1 MNMNWLKHFA
11 QELTKGHEA
20 EPWHGPSTKS
30 MLRGITAEEAA
41 SHVIPEFH
49 SIWEIVLHIDAWQRE
64 VFRRLDSSFIPEIP
78 EEGDWRTVLEV
89 SEEAWQQAISDLD
102 SSLHEL
108 ISALNNI
115 AKTAD
120 ENKALESRGT
130 ASGPAITLAA
140 TLSGL
145 IQHNAY
151 HSGQI
156 AMLQK
161 ALRAE
166 R

>member
-1 MNMNWLKHFA
+1 MNWLKHFA

-30 MLRGITAEEAA
+30 LLDGINAAEAA
-41 SHVIPEFH
+41 SHIIPQFH
-49 SIWEIVLHIDAWQRE
+49 SIWEIVLHMDAWQRE
-64 VFRRLDSSFIPEIP
+64 VLRRLDASFIPEIP
-78 EEGDWRTVLEV
+78 EEGDWRRAVEV
-89 SEEAWQQAISDLD
+89 TEEAWKQAILDLD

-108 ISALNNI
+108 VSALNNM

-130 ASGPAITLAA
+130 ASGPNITLAA

-145 IQHNAY
+145 VQHNAY

-156 AMLQK
+156 AV
-161 ALRAE
+161 LRKVLLGE
-166 R
+166 RKI

>member
-1 MNMNWLKHFA
+1 MDMNWLKHFA

-30 MLRGITAEEAA
+30 LLKGITASQAA
-41 SHVIPEFH
+41 SHVIPQFH
-49 SIWEIVLHIDAWQRE
+49 SIWEIVLHMDAWQRE

-89 SEEAWQQAISDLD
+89 NEDAWQLAISDLD

-108 ISALNNI
+108 VSTLNSMS
-115 AKTAD
+115 KTAD
-120 ENKALESRGT
+120 ENKVLESRGT
-130 ASGPAITLAA
+130 ASGPVITLAA

-156 AMLQK
+156 AILRK
-161 ALRAE
+161 ALLSE
-166 R
+166 

>member
-1 MNMNWLKHFA
+1 MNWLKHFA

-20 EPWHGPSTKS
+20 EPWHGPSTKT
-30 MLRGITAEEAA
+30 LLEGIMPEEAA
-41 SHVIPEFH
+41 SHVLPHFH
-49 SIWEIVLHIDAWQRE
+49 SVWELVLHMDAWQRE
-64 VFRRLDSSFIPEIP
+64 VLRRLDAGFIPEIP
-78 EEGDWRTVLEV
+78 EEGDWRRVVEV
-89 SEEAWQQAISDLD
+89 SEEAWQRAISDLD

-108 ISALNNI
+108 VSTLNNM

-120 ENKALESRGT
+120 ENKAWESRGT
-130 ASGPAITLAA
+130 ATGPNITLAA

-156 AMLQK
+156 AV
-161 ALRAE
+161 LRKVILSK
-166 R
+166 